1 MPSITAIWVWLG
13 IMVCIAQ
20 SALFAGL
27 NLAIF
32 SLSQLRLQLEADGGN
47 ADAARVLDLRKD
59 SNQVLATVIWGNVS
73 TNVLL
78 TLMSGSVLTGLGAF
92 FFSAIVITLL
102 GEIIPQAYF
111 SRNALRMTTRFMPF
125 LSFYHATLF
134 PIAKPTAML
143 LNWWLGIEGIAYLRE
158 REVRSLIVRSAAS
171 GGDIGALEAI
181 GARNFFDLDDV
192 PVSEEGEPV
201 HAQSII
207 SLPLENSRCVLPKF
221 HRSPDDPFLKQ
232 VDASGMKWVIVTDLG
247 GEPVFVLD
255 SHHFLRDALF
265 DQLENDAAAY
275 WHRPIIVRDMQTK
288 LGEVIGRMR
297 VAPQR
302 PGDDVI
308 DDDLILVWGVQKRI
322 ITGAD
327 LLGRLL
333 RDIVSVDSKTAH
345 ERSVT
350 CPPIGGLGGDRVD
363 RARGVPP
370 CGALAHA
377 LRPIPPEARRSAGFD
392 PHCAR
397 RQRVT
402 GVVVGFFGD

>member
-1 MPSITAIWVWLG
+1 MSSIPAFWTWLG
-13 IMVCIAQ
+13 IVACVAQ

-47 ADAARVLDLRKD
+47 ADAARVLDLRKN
-59 SNQVLATVIWGNVS
+59 SNPVLATVIWGNVS

-78 TLMSGSVLTGLGAF
+78 TLLSDSVLAGLSAF

-111 SRNALRMTTRFMPF
+111 SRNALRMTARFLPF
-125 LSFYHATLF
+125 LNFYRAALF
-134 PIAKPTAML
+134 PLAKPTAML
-143 LNWWLGIEGIAYLRE
+143 LDWWLGIEGIPYLRE
-158 REVRSLIVRSAAS
+158 REVRSLVLRSAAS
-171 GGDIGALEAI
+171 GGDIGRLEAI

-192 PVSEEGEPV
+192 AVTEEGEPV
-201 HAQSII
+201 HPQSII
-207 SLPLENSRCVLPKF
+207 SLPLAKGRCLLPKF
-221 HRSPDDPFLKQ
+221 DRSPDDPFH
-232 VDASGMKWVIVTDLG
+232 ASGMKWVIVTDPG

-255 SHHFLRDALF
+255 SDHFLRDALF
-265 DQLENDAAAY
+265 DQLENDPTGY

-297 VAPQR
+297 VAPER

-308 DDDLILVWGVQKRI
+308 DNDLILVWGAQKRI

-333 RDIVSVDSKTAH
+333 RDIVTVDAGQGTPAANESAKTPH
-345 ERSVT
+345 GGSSSSER
-350 CPPIGGLGGDRVD
+350 
-363 RARGVPP
+363 
-370 CGALAHA
+370 
-377 LRPIPPEARRSAGFD
+377 F
-392 PHCAR
+392 
-397 RQRVT
+397 
-402 GVVVGFFGD
+402 